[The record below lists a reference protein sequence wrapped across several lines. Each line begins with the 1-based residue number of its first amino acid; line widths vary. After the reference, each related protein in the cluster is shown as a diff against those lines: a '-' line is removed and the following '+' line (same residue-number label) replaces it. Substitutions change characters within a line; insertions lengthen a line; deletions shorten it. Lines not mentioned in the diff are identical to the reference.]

1 MLASM
6 GQALG
11 YLSSAARI
19 IFEAI
24 AILLLAFYWTLD
36 GPRAIQS
43 LLLLIP
49 KEQRDSTR
57 ELVVAMEAKVVYYVA
72 GQGILCL
79 VIGLHGTGCLFD
91 HRLALRIDP
100 GARRRCDGGSPTC
113 WTASGRHS
121 CLCDCPFHRPTKLIW
136 VIVAT
141 VIIQQLENS
150 LLVPR
155 VMHKAVGVN
164 PFVSLLAIFAF
175 SSLLGIPGALMAIPM
190 AAIIQLLLDRFLF
203 DPGVMESAVPVGRNY
218 ASRLR
223 YEAQDLAR
231 DLRKQTRLTKGG
243 ADRSVKQIDQVMDE
257 IETITTDLDALLI
270 EASTSGES

>member
-1 MLASM
+1 MVNFPNAMIVRLSEFLPETLSGQAPVQQSGQQVLASM

-43 LLLLIP
+43 LLLLVP

-57 ELVVAMEAKVVYYVA
+57 ELIAAMETKVGYYVA

-79 VIGLHGTGCLFD
+79 VIGVMALAAYSIIGLPYALI
-91 HRLALRIDP
+91 LALVAGVLEAVP
-100 GARRRCDGGSPTC
+100 LVGPLLGAIP
-113 WTASGRHS
+113 ASVVALSIG
-121 CLCDCPFHRPTKLIW
+121 PTKLVW

-190 AAIIQLLLDRFLF
+190 AAIIQLLLDRFVF
-203 DPGVMESAVPVGRNY
+203 DPGPTESDGFGRP
-218 ASRLR
+218 
-223 YEAQDLAR
+223 
-231 DLRKQTRLTKGG
+231 
-243 ADRSVKQIDQVMDE
+243 
-257 IETITTDLDALLI
+257 
-270 EASTSGES
+270 